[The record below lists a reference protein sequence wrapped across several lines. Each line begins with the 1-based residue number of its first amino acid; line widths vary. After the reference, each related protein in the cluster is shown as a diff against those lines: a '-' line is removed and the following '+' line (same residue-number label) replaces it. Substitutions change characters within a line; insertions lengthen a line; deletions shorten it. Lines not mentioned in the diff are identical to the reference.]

1 MGCHFL
7 LEGIFPTQGSNPRLL
22 RPLHWQ
28 AGSLPLAPPGK
39 PVTLWAEANIHRWPN
54 FPHYA
59 SPHKSTFKMPLYSCE
74 PTQTSLD
81 HENVM
86 RYLRA
91 CWMLIASARVP
102 QPRRLLLLKIRVL
115 VLEELRRKRHW
126 CGEYTRIP
134 TGLPGHILTP
144 ASRSGPPRGPRGI
157 LSSYSCRVQIQVP
170 IQSSLGVQPQSI

>member
-1 MGCHFL
+1 
-7 LEGIFPTQGSNPRLL
+7 
-22 RPLHWQ
+22 
-28 AGSLPLAPPGK
+28 
-39 PVTLWAEANIHRWPN
+39 
-54 FPHYA
+54 
-59 SPHKSTFKMPLYSCE
+59 
-74 PTQTSLD
+74 
-81 HENVM
+81 M

-102 QPRRLLLLKIRVL
+102 QPRRQLLLKIRVL

-157 LSSYSCRVQIQVP
+157 LSSYSCRVQIWVP
-170 IQSSLGVQPQSI
+170 IQSSVGFSLRAFRLHLLDGIACIRAPRREFFLMLVIPHGEQVEGTHPRALSGNRAPLSSACS